1 MQPCCRDYY
10 CYGNHPINDS
20 RDDSDRLNNRRPHDS
35 YHINSNVDD
44 NDINSNYGKYNP
56 SDHSSNKWTDSNAIY
71 DHNDVSSD
79 NRCALIYMQISQPCY
94 NPFIS
99 ANIMAI
105 IMSLQAQN
113 VRTDWLDATCG
124 LTMASAKTAPI

>member
-56 SDHSSNKWTDSNAIY
+56 SDHSSDKWTDSNAIY

-79 NRCALIYMQISQPCY
+79 NRCALIH
-94 NPFIS
+94 
-99 ANIMAI
+99 ANIST
-105 IMSLQAQN
+105 IML
-113 VRTDWLDATCG
+113 
-124 LTMASAKTAPI
+124 